1 MHMRTYIA
9 LLMFIFAGSL
19 RAEPNSCPTLPQ
31 VIEQLEKQHGSLKSL
46 AVQFRQ
52 EKVFSFMD
60 KPVIS
65 RGFIVFEV
73 PNKIRF
79 DITVPF
85 QTAMLDDGK
94 KIRRFEF
101 VDGQWKLL
109 QFGGGKSIK
118 LVMEQIGQWM
128 QGKFAGQEE
137 IFTLSVSGE
146 DPNDYAALNLQPR
159 HKQFRQYIEK
169 IQIHIARAPSYS
181 VSRIIIYEPQGDS
194 FSLLFSNEQRNMD
207 LPKDCFSMPQTA
219 VQCLE
224 LFNAGQPPASGNQ
237 DR

>member
-1 MHMRTYIA
+1 MKTCIVILMS
-9 LLMFIFAGSL
+9 LLAGSL
-19 RAEPNSCPTLPQ
+19 LAEPNSCPDLSQ
-31 VIEQLEKQHGSLKSL
+31 VLGQLEKQHGSIKSL
-46 AVQFRQ
+46 AAQFRQ

-60 KPVIS
+60 KPVVS

-79 DITVPF
+79 DITEPF

-94 KIRRFEF
+94 NIQRFEF
-101 VDGQWKLL
+101 VDGQWKPL

-169 IQIHIARAPSYS
+169 IQIHIAKAPSYS

-207 LPKDCFSMPQTA
+207 LPKDCFSRPETA
-219 VQCLE
+219 DQCLG
-224 LFNAGQPPASGNQ
+224 LFNAGQPPTPGN
-237 DR
+237 